1 MPELPEVEN
10 IAISLRPI
18 LEDRTVQQITCR
30 APQILKG
37 PGAQHWSVFLKTLG
51 HQHITTVTRRAK
63 RLIIGFQNE
72 QAMIFQLGMTGK
84 FLLHDKQEA
93 AQKHAHLQ
101 FALDGSRDV
110 HFIDA
115 RRFGR
120 VWLFDRL
127 NPQNPDV
134 DMLSAG
140 MGPLG
145 PDAPSISRKAFLAI
159 LATARPIKPLLLD
172 QSRIAGL
179 GNIYVDESL
188 FAAGI
193 HPITPTNTRGLEQA
207 IALHKHI
214 KAILKRAIRY
224 GGTTIMDFANPYG
237 DMGRFHKRLKVYGR
251 HGQPCT
257 VCKTTIERIVL
268 TGRGTHLCPV
278 CQSPYSNTA
287 GDSGPERKPHCI

>member
-18 LEDRTVQQITCR
+18 LEDQTVQRITCR

-37 PGAQHWSVFLKTLG
+37 PGAQRRSAFLKALS
-51 HQHITTVTRRAK
+51 HQHITAVTRRAK

-84 FLLHDKQEA
+84 FLLHDNEGA
-93 AQKHAHLQ
+93 AHKHAHLQ
-101 FALDGSRDV
+101 IALNGSQEV

-120 VWLFDRL
+120 VWLFNRL
-127 NPQNPDV
+127 DLRNPDT
-134 DMLSAG
+134 DMLDAG

-145 PDAPSISRKAFLAI
+145 PDAPTISRKAFLAI
-159 LATARPIKPLLLD
+159 LTTTRPVKTLLLD

-188 FAAGI
+188 FATGI
-193 HPITPTNTRGLEQA
+193 HPATPANTLDQEKA
-207 IALHKHI
+207 HTLHKHI

-251 HGQPCT
+251 HRQSCT
-257 VCKTTIERIVL
+257 KCNTPIKRIVL
-268 TGRGTHLCPV
+268 AGRGTHICPA
-278 CQSPYSNTA
+278 CQSQ
-287 GDSGPERKPHCI
+287 